1 LNFNE
6 SSTLKRSIFTVLLLL
21 VIVGC
26 RSAAPGGEATASSDR
41 SVVMISV
48 DGLAGYYLDDPKAQ
62 MPNIRKLAA
71 EGARAASMKAV
82 VPTVTW
88 PNHVTLVT
96 GVTPAKHGVTGN
108 NYFDRA
114 TQKSVVLIGD
124 PTFDKGEIVKVP
136 TVYDLAQRAG
146 LRTAAMQRPAT
157 RNDKGLD
164 WNMPE
169 LKVYAALE
177 RYTEPTVIAEM
188 KSWGLWPKTDSP
200 DGHAYFSDE
209 SATKAFIKLLQTH
222 RPNLA
227 LLHLIDVDHT
237 EHTKGPRT
245 EAAYTAVQAADKLVG
260 EVWDELQRDF
270 AGRATLLVVSDHG
283 FSPVEHVLLP
293 NVVLQKS
300 GLIEVNG
307 PRVTGGSVRV
317 VPQGGCA
324 FVYILDQ
331 KNRNS
336 IVDRIYKAFDH
347 ENGIDKVVS
356 SESFAPYGVADP
368 KADPHAPDVLLF
380 AKEGWS
386 FGDTAAGAL
395 PVIEKTEPSGTHGH
409 DPNIPDLHAT
419 FVAWGAGI
427 KPGTKLGEIAN
438 TDVAPTI
445 AALLGLQMRGTD
457 GHALTAALAR

>member
-1 LNFNE
+1 
-6 SSTLKRSIFTVLLLL
+6 LKRSIFVILFVL

-26 RSAAPGGEATASSDR
+26 RSAAPTGETRAASDR
-41 SVVMISV
+41 VVVMISV

-71 EGARAASMKAV
+71 EGARASSMKAV

-96 GVTPAKHGVTGN
+96 GVTPAKHGVVGN

-114 TQKSVVLIGD
+114 TRKPVVLIGD
-124 PTFDKGEIVKVP
+124 PTFDQGEIVKVP
-136 TVYDLAQRAG
+136 TVYALAKRAG
-146 LRTAAMQRPAT
+146 LRTAAMQWPAT

-169 LKVYAALE
+169 LKVSSALE
-177 RYTEPTVIAEM
+177 KNTAPSVIAEM

-200 DGHAYFSDE
+200 DGHAYFTDE
-209 SATKAFIKLLQTH
+209 SATKAFIKVLQTH

-237 EHTKGPRT
+237 QHVKGPRT
-245 EAAYTAVQAADKLVG
+245 AAAYAAVEAADKLVG
-260 EVWDELQRDF
+260 EVWDELQKDF

-293 NVVLQKS
+293 NVVLQRA

-324 FVYILDQ
+324 FVYILDPKQ
-331 KNRNS
+331 RDAT
-336 IVDRIYKAFDH
+336 VERIHKAFDH

-356 SESFAPYGVADP
+356 SKDFAAYGVADP
-368 KADPHAPDVLLF
+368 KVDPHAPDVLLF

-409 DPNIPDLHAT
+409 DPSIPDLHAT
-419 FVAWGAGI
+419 FVACGAGI
-427 KPGTKLGEIAN
+427 KPGTTLGEIRN
-438 TDVAPTI
+438 TEVAPTI
-445 AALLGLQMRGTD
+445 GALLDVEMGATD
-457 GHALTAALAR
+457 GQVLTPALSR

>member
-1 LNFNE
+1 
-6 SSTLKRSIFTVLLLL
+6 
-21 VIVGC
+21 
-26 RSAAPGGEATASSDR
+26 
-41 SVVMISV
+41 MISV

-71 EGARAASMKAV
+71 DGARASSMKAV

-88 PNHVTLVT
+88 PNPVTLVT
-96 GVTPAKHGVTGN
+96 GVTPAKHGVVGN

-114 TQKSVVLIGD
+114 TRKPVVLIGD
-124 PTFDKGEIVKVP
+124 PTFDQGEIVKVP
-136 TVYDLAQRAG
+136 TVYALAKRAG
-146 LRTAAMQRPAT
+146 LRTAAMQWPAT

-169 LKVYAALE
+169 LKVSSALE
-177 RYTEPTVIAEM
+177 HHTAPSVIAQM
-188 KSWGLWPKTDSP
+188 KSWGLWPKTDTP

-209 SATKAFIKLLQTH
+209 SATKAFVKVLQTQ

-237 EHTKGPRT
+237 QHTKGPRT
-245 EAAYTAVQAADKLVG
+245 KEAYAAIQAADALVG
-260 EVWDELQRDF
+260 QVWDELQKDF
-270 AGRATLLVVSDHG
+270 PGRATLLVVSDHG
-283 FSPVEHVLLP
+283 FSPVDHVLLP
-293 NVVLQKS
+293 NVLLQRAS
-300 GLIEVNG
+300 LLEAQG

-324 FVYILDQ
+324 FVYILDP
-331 KNRNS
+331 
-336 IVDRIYKAFDH
+336 DRRSAIIEQIHKAFDH
-347 ENGIDKVVS
+347 ENGIDKVVN
-356 SESFAPYGVADP
+356 SEAFAAYGVANP
-368 KADPHAPDVLLF
+368 KDDPHAPDVLLF

-409 DPNIPDLHAT
+409 DPALPDLHAT
-419 FVAWGAGI
+419 FVACGAGI
-427 KPGTKLGEIAN
+427 TPGTKLGEIRN

-445 AALLGLQMRGTD
+445 AALLDLKMANTD
-457 GHALTAALAR
+457 GHALTAVRSR